1 QMCGA
6 LRVMGRGTGGLS
18 VHHVIRAATTA
29 ALRRRDAQE
38 DTMTSAYHS
47 AQIPAA
53 GVVLEADIMIARPA
67 RGMVLFAH
75 GSGSSRFSP
84 RNRYVAQQLQQAGL
98 ATVLAD
104 LLTPAEEKTD
114 ARTGAIRFD
123 ISLLTT
129 RLTHLTDWLADQQR
143 TADLSCGYFGAS
155 TGAAAAL
162 AAAAQR
168 PGRARPRGPPPRRRA
183 DGGFPRRPPRPGR
196 PVSAPGAPGDTADRR
211 RARPCRAEDQPA
223 SRAENPR
230 QDTPGDSPRSI
241 APVRGTR
248 SPGPGGPPGPRLVC
262 RTPHIA
268 VRTACALSPL
278 KPAQIHQSGAVQ
290 PAAPATWSL
299 PRSADLARRR
309 PTGISD
315 GM

>member
-1 QMCGA
+1 
-6 LRVMGRGTGGLS
+6 
-18 VHHVIRAATTA
+18 
-29 ALRRRDAQE
+29 
-38 DTMTSAYHS
+38 MTSAYHS

-123 ISLLTT
+123 ISLLT

-168 PGRARPRGPPPRRRA
+168 PGQVRAVVSRG
-183 DGGFPRRPPRPGR
+183 GR
-196 PVSAPGAPGDTADRR
+196 PDLAGQFLPRVHQATLLIVGERDPVVLKINQQAVRKIPAKTHLAIVPGASHLFEEPGAL
-211 RARPCRAEDQPA
+211 DQVA
-223 SRAENPR
+223 
-230 QDTPGDSPRSI
+230 
-241 APVRGTR
+241 
-248 SPGPGGPPGPRLVC
+248 
-262 RTPHIA
+262 H
-268 VRTACALSPL
+268 
-278 KPAQIHQSGAVQ
+278 
-290 PAAPATWSL
+290 L
-299 PRSADLARRR
+299 PRDWFAEHL
-309 PTGISD
+309 T
-315 GM
+315 